1 MIFDS
6 FSHTVTLFLRTITKR
21 FTILLIFIFTA
32 HTFSQTKS
40 NIVWIVCEDISPYIG
55 VYGDATVRTPN
66 IDALARDGVRYTRVY
81 TTAGVCAPS
90 RSSIITGMNQI
101 SIGTSHMR
109 TTHNNSK
116 LMPEGVPSYSAVLP
130 PKVKAFPEY
139 LRKVGYYTSNNA
151 KEDYQFE
158 EPVTVWDESSI
169 GASYQNRKAG
179 QPFFSVFNFAISHES
194 QIISPPDSLYY
205 DPSKMVLPLYY
216 QNTEQMRHDK
226 AALYTRIEQMDS
238 DVGELI
244 QQLKKDGVYDDSYV
258 IFYSDHGGNLPWMKR
273 EILERGT
280 HIPFVVKHP
289 GSEMAGTVNNDLISS
304 VDFAPS
310 MLSIARADIP
320 DYLQGKPFLGPK
332 SGSEKNQYV
341 FAGRDRMADKY
352 DRVRS
357 VTDGTFR
364 YVYNFHPEL
373 PKYQDLAYRRQMV
386 SMQEIIDM
394 RDAGKITNPYL
405 SDWFNTPKPQEE
417 FYYTTKDPDE
427 VHNLA
432 DDPAYQDKK
441 NELKEVLF
449 NWLEVVG
456 DTGKIPEKE
465 MVRNMWWKGKD
476 DAPMTEKPVIK
487 KSKEGVTLSCAT
499 DGASIGY
506 RIFKDNVADSTL
518 VRDIKTWDFFY
529 LMPHNNKKTVTVP
542 KPWNVYTG
550 GNISLKKG
558 QTIQVNAHRI
568 GYKPTEIIY
577 KFK

>member
-238 DVGELI
+238 DV
-244 QQLKKDGVYDDSYV
+244 
-258 IFYSDHGGNLPWMKR
+258 
-273 EILERGT
+273 
-280 HIPFVVKHP
+280 
-289 GSEMAGTVNNDLISS
+289 
-304 VDFAPS
+304 
-310 MLSIARADIP
+310 
-320 DYLQGKPFLGPK
+320 
-332 SGSEKNQYV
+332 
-341 FAGRDRMADKY
+341 
-352 DRVRS
+352 
-357 VTDGTFR
+357 
-364 YVYNFHPEL
+364 
-373 PKYQDLAYRRQMV
+373 
-386 SMQEIIDM
+386 
-394 RDAGKITNPYL
+394 
-405 SDWFNTPKPQEE
+405 
-417 FYYTTKDPDE
+417 
-427 VHNLA
+427 
-432 DDPAYQDKK
+432 
-441 NELKEVLF
+441 
-449 NWLEVVG
+449 
-456 DTGKIPEKE
+456 
-465 MVRNMWWKGKD
+465 
-476 DAPMTEKPVIK
+476 
-487 KSKEGVTLSCAT
+487 
-499 DGASIGY
+499 
-506 RIFKDNVADSTL
+506 
-518 VRDIKTWDFFY
+518 
-529 LMPHNNKKTVTVP
+529 
-542 KPWNVYTG
+542 
-550 GNISLKKG
+550 
-558 QTIQVNAHRI
+558 
-568 GYKPTEIIY
+568 
-577 KFK
+577 